1 MRGGLSHNQIK
12 AWTRAAFCC
21 AALVLLLL
29 VLGGLSGVQD
39 RSFSTPEPVPTP
51 TPRETVGVAAV
62 FGTTDDPFCAAF
74 LSDLEALCEAGGWR
88 LIQYDCVGRA
98 NIQQGQVEDFLKN
111 ETADVAILYAVGEQ
125 EELEARAKALYKRC
139 PVVTV
144 GQGVR
149 HVAKRYV
156 AAHVGAEE
164 DGQIKAL
171 CGYFQESRPK
181 VKEVLVLLDLPDE
194 ERKARDQ
201 AFEDGNVAV
210 LDENYTWG
218 DKIYAERYLETG
230 LELFPEADA
239 IVCASRNGTQG
250 ALNSLRQKD
259 LRSTVKIAA
268 LDYDQ
273 SMAEDLA
280 LGDLDAAAVLSPKEM
295 AEGVADL
302 LPKVLKKEKIEEKPL
317 TYHVLTPENMDKLDL
332 GYEP

>member
-1 MRGGLSHNQIK
+1 MRGGLSHSQIK

-29 VLGGLSGVQD
+29 VIGGLSGIQD
-39 RSFSTPEPVPTP
+39 RSASTPEPPPTP

-62 FGTTDDPFCAAF
+62 FGTTGDPFCAAY
-74 LSDLEALCEAGGWR
+74 LSNLEELCEAGGWR
-88 LIQYDCVGRA
+88 LIQYDCVGRT
-98 NIQQGQVEDFLKN
+98 NIQQGQIEDFLKN

-125 EELEARAKALYKRC
+125 EELEARAKALYKHC

-144 GQGVR
+144 GRPVR
-149 HVAKRYV
+149 PVAKRYV
-156 AAHVGAEE
+156 AAHVGAEAN
-164 DGQIKAL
+164 GQIKAL
-171 CGYFQESRPK
+171 CGYFNESRPK
-181 VKEVLVLLDLPDE
+181 VEKVLILLDLPDE
-194 ERKARDQ
+194 EREARKQ
-201 AFEDGNVAV
+201 TFEDGNVAV

-250 ALNSLRQKD
+250 ALNSLHQKD

-295 AEGVADL
+295 AEAVAEL
-302 LPKVLKKEKIEEKPL
+302 LPKALKKEKIEEKPL
-317 TYHVLTPENMDKLDL
+317 AYHVLTPENMDKLDL